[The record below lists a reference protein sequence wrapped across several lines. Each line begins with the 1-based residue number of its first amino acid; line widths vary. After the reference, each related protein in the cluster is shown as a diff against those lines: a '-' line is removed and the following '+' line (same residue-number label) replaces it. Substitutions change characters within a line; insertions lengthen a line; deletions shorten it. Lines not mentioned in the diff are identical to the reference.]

1 MQEEPPPAPLPF
13 SSTRKKEGSINKLT
27 ATTGSK
33 NILVKGIGNM
43 NKNFINI
50 TAEQSKEGIINANF
64 KSEVKNFNQLI
75 SLGGALIQ
83 TFISSATEIV
93 QQNTDEEVPN
103 ELIELAIMDALIDK
117 IKNLLNMTNESNESA
132 VDSFL
137 DDIINGKHKN

>member
-1 MQEEPPPAPLPF
+1 
-13 SSTRKKEGSINKLT
+13 
-27 ATTGSK
+27 
-33 NILVKGIGNM
+33 M

-137 DDIINGKHKN
+137 KDIINGRNKN